1 MAMEVRILDA
11 GAAQDVLPDL
21 ASILADCVAGGAS
34 VSFMNPFGPGDA
46 LAWWHGIVEE
56 VEAGR
61 AVLFGGWID
70 GRLAG
75 TAQLWPS
82 DKPNQPHRADVA
94 KVLVHRDAR
103 NRGLGGAL
111 MMAVE
116 EEARRRGLALLTLDT
131 ASGAAERVYT
141 RCGWM
146 CAGIIPGYALWPD
159 GGYCDTVIYYKTL
172 A

>member
-1 MAMEVRILDA
+1 MTTEIRIL
-11 GAAQDVLPDL
+11 GAAEARARLGDL
-21 ASILADCVAGGAS
+21 AGILADCVAGGAS
-34 VSFMNPFGPGDA
+34 VSFMNPFGADDA
-46 LAWWHGIVEE
+46 LAWWQGVVAD

-111 MMAVE
+111 MIAVE
-116 EEARRRGLALLTLDT
+116 EEARRRGLTLLTLDT

-141 RCGWM
+141 RCGWTR
-146 CAGIIPGYALWPD
+146 AGVIPGYALWPD
-159 GGYCDTVIYYKTL
+159 GGYCDTVLYYKTL
-172 A
+172 G